1 MSLNVGKELSALR
14 RMPVAQ
20 LRTKY
25 AEVFGDETRT
35 GNKDWLVKRIIWR
48 LQALAEGDLSER
60 ARQRAL
66 ELANDADVR
75 GAGIGVTVKSG
86 DVVLTGQVRTEKAK
100 EKATTITKKTKGVKQ
115 VDNKLSV
122 LGA

>member
-1 MSLNVGKELSALR
+1 MRILAVLMVLFLVIP
-14 RMPVAQ
+14 MLVAQ
-20 LRTKY
+20 GTADDNRIY
-25 AEVFGDETRT
+25 DEVRR
-35 GNKDWLVKRIIWR
+35 K
-48 LQALAEGDLSER
+48 
-60 ARQRAL
+60 
-66 ELANDADVR
+66 LANDADVR

-100 EKATTITKKTKGVKQ
+100 EKATTITKKIKGVKQ